1 MKVQIQNRRAAIPI
15 IPYRAWVLGM
25 ILMSLFLVS
34 CTASAP
40 PEITPAYSLDSYEG
54 RLQSQ
59 GYVLLSTNTGE
70 IFTESS
76 TMSQIELGEE
86 KYRQVCMA
94 CHGDWGQG
102 LTPEWRAQWGEDGN
116 CWQSHCH
123 ASNHPDNGFGLPQV
137 VPALSKAGDIARLH
151 NGAELQQV
159 ILQTMPWWNPG
170 FINEE
175 ESWAI
180 SAFLME
186 ARGELGVD
194 VTLDESNAPVYRLHT
209 AYAAPENVQPT
220 IFGLL
225 ALLLVATAVL
235 VKGNRG

>member
-1 MKVQIQNRRAAIPI
+1 MRAWMQTSKAAIPVVPFGGWAMGALLI
-15 IPYRAWVLGM
+15 VL
-25 ILMSLFLVS
+25 LLAS

-40 PEITPAYSLDSYEG
+40 PPATPAYSPDSYEG
-54 RLQSQ
+54 RLQRQ
-59 GYVLLSTNTGE
+59 GYVLLSANTGE
-70 IFTESS
+70 IFTETP

-123 ASNHPDNGFGLPQV
+123 ASNHPDNGFALPQV
-137 VPALSKAGDIARLH
+137 VPALSKAGDMARLH
-151 NGAELQQV
+151 DAAELNQV

-180 SAFLME
+180 AAFLME
-186 ARGELGVD
+186 ARGELGQD
-194 VTLDESNAPVYRLHT
+194 VTLDESNAPVYRLHAT
-209 AYAAPENVQPT
+209 FVAPENVQPT
-220 IFGLL
+220 VFGLL

>member
-1 MKVQIQNRRAAIPI
+1 MRVQMQTSRAAIPM
-15 IPYRAWVLGM
+15 IPYGGWVWSVVV
-25 ILMSLFLVS
+25 ISLLLAG
-34 CTASAP
+34 CTASALP
-40 PEITPAYSLDSYEG
+40 PSTPIYSLESYEG

-59 GYVLLSTNTGE
+59 GYVPLSPNTGE
-70 IFTESS
+70 IFTESP
-76 TMSQIELGEE
+76 TMSQIELGKE

-123 ASNHPDNGFGLPQV
+123 ASNHPDNGFALPQV
-137 VPALSKAGDIARLH
+137 VPALSKAGDMARL
-151 NGAELQQV
+151 NNAAELQQV

-180 SAFLME
+180 TAFLME
-186 ARGELGVD
+186 ARGELGQD
-194 VTLDESNAPVYRLHT
+194 VTLVENNALVYRLHA